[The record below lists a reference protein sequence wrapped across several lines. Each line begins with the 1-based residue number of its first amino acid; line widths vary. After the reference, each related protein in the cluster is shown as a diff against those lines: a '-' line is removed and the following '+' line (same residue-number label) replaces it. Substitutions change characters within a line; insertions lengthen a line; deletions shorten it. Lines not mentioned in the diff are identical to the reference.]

1 MTVDWDGIVRDHG
14 PAVWRTAHRLLA
26 NRADADECFQ
36 ETFAAAVQ
44 VVRRQNEPVRQWNA
58 LLVRLATARAI
69 DRLRQRV
76 RRSSREG
83 AAGDEID
90 VMPDR
95 DRHARPPQRAEQ
107 AEMAQRLRT
116 ALSRLPAKQ
125 ADAFCLHC
133 LEGWSYREVGE
144 HLGATVDH
152 VGVLISRAR
161 AQLREQIG
169 YILSSSSDDQNAR
182 GVIQSGRGGGGGA
195 SRDVPGGGRGVP

>member
-44 VVRRQNEPVRQWNA
+44 VVRRQTEPVRQWNA

-76 RRSSREG
+76 RRSSRES
-83 AAGDEID
+83 AAGDEVD
-90 VMPDR
+90 ALPDR
-95 DRHARPPQRAEQ
+95 HDSARPPQRAEQ

-144 HLGATVDH
+144 HLDATVDH

-161 AQLREQIG
+161 AQLREQIA
-169 YILSSSSDDQNAR
+169 YIISSDDDAR
-182 GVIQSGRGGGGGA
+182 GVIHSGRSG
-195 SRDVPGGGRGVP
+195 RDVPGSGGGRGVP